1 MRSPEDALDM
11 QTLELPPVSSDLET
25 LRVKPGLSSQHPE
38 IEIEMQGLP
47 VASDGLL
54 QVTVW
59 NTGVVS
65 ANPTDHT

>member
-1 MRSPEDALDM
+1 M

-38 IEIEMQGLP
+38 IEIEMQGPP

-54 QVTVW
+54 QVTV
-59 NTGVVS
+59 
-65 ANPTDHT
+65 